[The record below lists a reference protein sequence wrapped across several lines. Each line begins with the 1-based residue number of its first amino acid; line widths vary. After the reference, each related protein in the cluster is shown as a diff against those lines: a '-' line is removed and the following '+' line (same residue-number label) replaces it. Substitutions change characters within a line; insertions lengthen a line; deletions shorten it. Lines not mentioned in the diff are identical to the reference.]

1 MSNQH
6 VKFKMVNLFRTNP
19 TLDYSSSNLFHWTAQ
34 MIGKFMGE
42 SLGIKESLIWAAE
55 GMSCG
60 GIRKYI
66 VCWGSGLICR
76 VM

>member
-1 MSNQH
+1 M
-6 VKFKMVNLFRTNP
+6 MNLFRTNP
-19 TLDYSSSNLFHWTAQ
+19 TLDYPSSDLFHWTAQ

-42 SLGIKESLIWAAE
+42 GLGIKESLIRIAE

-60 GIRKYI
+60 GIRKYT
-66 VCWGSGLICR
+66 VCWRSGLICR